1 MHKALLTPILPET
14 GAQTTAGGSFFR
26 VPPQTNIT
34 TRMAFNLTPK
44 WGAAWST
51 NYDVER
57 AEFGSQT
64 VALTRDLHDWTAT
77 FGFTQAPNGNIS
89 CTFNIRL
96 KAETSVK
103 FDYNRATYRQTGTS
117 IAQ

>member
-1 MHKALLTPILPET
+1 MQNALLTPIIPPT
-14 GAQTTAGGSFFR
+14 DPQTTAGGSFFKVAR
-26 VPPQTNIT
+26 QTNIT

-77 FGFTQAPNGNIS
+77 FGFTQAPNGNFAF
-89 CTFNIRL
+89 TFNIRL

-103 FDYNRATYRQTGTS
+103 FDYNRATYRQTGS
-117 IAQ
+117 SLGQ